1 MNDMY
6 ESDIPKRGK
15 GLAIAS
21 LILGIIS
28 IPLLCCGIGAV
39 FGIISIILA
48 IISLAT
54 KKAGKV
60 CAIIGLILSLI
71 SVAVTG
77 VAIATFAPYYKGF
90 MDFYENSDEYIEE
103 YDETGEYP
111 PFLEDLKEDY
121 DIPDE
126 QLDQIME
133 NMKKAT
139 ENKPAK

>member
-6 ESDIPKRGK
+6 SSDIPKRGK
-15 GLAIAS
+15 GLAIAA

-28 IPLLCCGIGAV
+28 IPLLCCGVGAV

-54 KKAGKV
+54 KKEGTV
-60 CAIIGLILSLI
+60 CAVIGLILSLI

-77 VAIATFAPYYKGF
+77 VVIAMFAPYYDGYLEF
-90 MDFYENSDEYIEE
+90 IENKDEYFEE
-103 YDETGEYP
+103 YDENGTYP
-111 PFLEDLKEDY
+111 PVLEDLKENF

-126 QLDQIME
+126 TCDEFMDSF
-133 NMKKAT
+133 KKALET
-139 ENKPAK
+139 QSN